1 MIFMLEGKVVL
12 VTGASRGIGRAT
24 ALMAAQ
30 NHAKVIVNY
39 NNSEDKAA
47 ELVDMI
53 REQGYEATMIK
64 ADVSN
69 EDEVKQMFKQI
80 KKDYSRI
87 DVLVNNAGIMK
98 DSLLMFTKAE
108 LFDEII
114 NTNCKGTFLCSRY
127 ASKMMIKQKSG
138 KIINLSSIIGTQGSK
153 GQSIYSGSK
162 AFIVGFTKSLAK
174 ELGSYNIKVNAVAP
188 GSIETDMLKIY
199 DDEILENLKSNI
211 SLERL
216 GKPEDVANVIIFLS
230 SDMGNYVS
238 GQVIGV
244 DGCQTL

>member
-1 MIFMLEGKVVL
+1 
-12 VTGASRGIGRAT
+12 
-24 ALMAAQ
+24 
-30 NHAKVIVNY
+30 
-39 NNSEDKAA
+39 
-47 ELVDMI
+47 
-53 REQGYEATMIK
+53 
-64 ADVSN
+64 
-69 EDEVKQMFKQI
+69 
-80 KKDYSRI
+80 
-87 DVLVNNAGIMK
+87 
-98 DSLLMFTKAE
+98 
-108 LFDEII
+108 
-114 NTNCKGTFLCSRY
+114 
-127 ASKMMIKQKSG
+127 
-138 KIINLSSIIGTQGSK
+138 
-153 GQSIYSGSK
+153 SIYSGSK

-244 DGCQTL
+244 DGNQSI

>member
-1 MIFMLEGKVVL
+1 MLEGKVVL

-47 ELVDMI
+47 ELVDLI
-53 REQGYEATMIK
+53 REQGNEATMIK

-162 AFIVGFTKSLAK
+162 ALSLDLPNPLQKSL
-174 ELGSYNIKVNAVAP
+174 EVTV
-188 GSIETDMLKIY
+188 
-199 DDEILENLKSNI
+199 
-211 SLERL
+211 
-216 GKPEDVANVIIFLS
+216 
-230 SDMGNYVS
+230 
-238 GQVIGV
+238 
-244 DGCQTL
+244 